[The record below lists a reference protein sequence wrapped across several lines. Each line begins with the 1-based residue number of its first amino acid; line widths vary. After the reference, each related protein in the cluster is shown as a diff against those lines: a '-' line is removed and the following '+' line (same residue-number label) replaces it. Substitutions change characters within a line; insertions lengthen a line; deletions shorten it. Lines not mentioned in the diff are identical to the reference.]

1 VRYAWIKDHRDSWPV
16 SRMCRALKVSRS
28 GFYSWIVRPSSKRD
42 RRQNRLDCFVAESH
56 SASHRIY
63 GYRKIHRDIV
73 NNGLE
78 DCCAETVRR
87 AMLRL
92 GIRSRRVRRYVVTT
106 DSNHDMSVA
115 ENLLTRD
122 FSASGPNEKWLAD
135 ITYLATEEGWL
146 YLAVILDCYSRYIA
160 GWAMSDQIDADLV
173 CQSLEM
179 ALMRRSFSSSCNL
192 IHHSDRGSQ
201 YASDKLSQMLADS
214 GIKVSMSR
222 KGDPWDNAM
231 MESFFGS
238 LKTEWIDGSFDTR
251 KEAELEVFKYI
262 EMFYNT
268 VRLHESLNYVSPLDF
283 ERRFEQESETDGD
296 RSA

>member
-1 VRYAWIKDHRDSWPV
+1 
-16 SRMCRALKVSRS
+16 M
-28 GFYSWIVRPSSKRD
+28 F
-42 RRQNRLDCFVAESH
+42 
-56 SASHRIY
+56 
-63 GYRKIHRDIV
+63 
-73 NNGLE
+73 
-78 DCCAETVRR
+78 
-87 AMLRL
+87 
-92 GIRSRRVRRYVVTT
+92 
-106 DSNHDMSVA
+106 VA
-115 ENLLTRD
+115 ENLIARD
-122 FSASGPNEKWLAD
+122 FSASGPNKKWLAD

-173 CQSLEM
+173 CHALET
-179 ALMRRSFSSSCNL
+179 ALMRRRISSSCSL

-268 VRLHESLNYVSPLDF
+268 VRLHESLIYVSPLDF
-283 ERRFEQESETDGD
+283 ERRFEQESEIDGVE
-296 RSA
+296 SA